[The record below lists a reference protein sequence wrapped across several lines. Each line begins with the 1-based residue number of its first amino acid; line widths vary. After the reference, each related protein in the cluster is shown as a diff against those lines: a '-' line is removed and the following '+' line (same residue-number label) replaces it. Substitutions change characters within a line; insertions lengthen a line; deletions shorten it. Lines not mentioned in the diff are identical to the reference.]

1 MSDQILEDSRLAGTV
16 QAPQLMARCLSRNDR
31 HREQKLTTT
40 DTQTTNPL
48 QPRQADPG
56 LCLVLGASGYIGSH
70 LLPRLI
76 DEGLHVRACARNRA
90 TLEAHGWDG
99 AELTS
104 ADALRPATL
113 DAALDG
119 VKLAYYLVHSMGA
132 GKSFGALDLEAA
144 RNFATAAADAGV
156 ERIIYLGGLVP
167 DDAESE
173 HIVSRRDT
181 GDALRHGTVP
191 VTEVRAGIIV
201 GPGSAA
207 FEVMRDLVYH
217 LPVMI
222 TPRWVRA
229 KSPPIALENLL
240 TYLVELARLPQSAGQ
255 IFDAAGPETLT
266 YQRMMGILAEV
277 GGRRPPLIIPVPV
290 LSPKLS
296 SYWLRLI
303 TAVPTNVARA
313 LIEGLKHD
321 FTADDAELRQLI
333 PQRLLGFRDAVEAA
347 FTAEREHRITTRWVE
362 GAFSVRN
369 HRIDYAYYAKRA
381 GGAAETSAPPA
392 DVWRIVTA
400 IGGETGYYYLNPL
413 WQLRERL
420 DWLAGG
426 PGHRGGRRHP
436 TELRIGDRIDSWKVI
451 GLEPER
457 RLSLAFGMKAPGA
470 GMLEFELEPRT
481 DGGARLKVTAY
492 WHPAGVWG
500 LLYWFSFEPAHK
512 VIFGGTARAI
522 CAQAEQPPD
531 LTPER

>member
-1 MSDQILEDSRLAGTV
+1 MSESLA
-16 QAPQLMARCLSRNDR
+16 
-31 HREQKLTTT
+31 E
-40 DTQTTNPL
+40 TTNE
-48 QPRQADPG
+48 RAAARADPG
-56 LCLVLGASGYIGSH
+56 LCLVFGASGYIGGH
-70 LLPRLI
+70 LVPKLLAQGMR
-76 DEGLHVRACARNRA
+76 VRASARNQA
-90 TLEAHGWDG
+90 TLESRGWDQ
-99 AELTS
+99 AEFVS
-104 ADALRPATL
+104 ADALKPESL
-113 DAALDG
+113 GDALAG
-119 VKLAYYLVHSMGA
+119 AKIAYYLVHSMGA
-132 GKSFGALDLEAA
+132 GKSFGQLDLEAA
-144 RNFATAAADAGV
+144 GNFATAAAEASV

-167 DDAESE
+167 EDAASE

-181 GDALRHGTVP
+181 GDVLRRGSVP

-217 LPVMI
+217 LPIMI

-229 KSPPIALENLL
+229 KSPPIALDNLL
-240 TYLVELARLPQSAGQ
+240 TYLVELARLPETGGG
-255 IFDAAGPETLT
+255 IYDTAGPETLT
-266 YQRMMGILAEV
+266 YQHMMRILAEA

-303 TAVPTNVARA
+303 TSVPINVARA

-321 FTADDAELRQLI
+321 FTADDAELRRLV
-333 PQRLLGFRDAVEAA
+333 PQRLLGFREAVEAA
-347 FTAEREHRITTRWVE
+347 FAAEREHRITTRWVE

-381 GGAAETSAPPA
+381 GGSAETSASPA
-392 DVWRIVTA
+392 AVWRVVTA
-400 IGGETGYYYLNPL
+400 IGGETGYYYLNGL

-436 TELRIGDRIDSWKVI
+436 SELRVGDRIDSWKVI

-470 GMLEFELEPRT
+470 GMLEFELEPRA
-481 DGGARLKVTAY
+481 DGGTRLNLTAY

-500 LLYWFSFEPAHK
+500 LLYWYSFEPAHK
-512 VIFGGTARAI
+512 VIFSGTAREI
-522 CAQAEQPPD
+522 CQRAS
-531 LTPER
+531 